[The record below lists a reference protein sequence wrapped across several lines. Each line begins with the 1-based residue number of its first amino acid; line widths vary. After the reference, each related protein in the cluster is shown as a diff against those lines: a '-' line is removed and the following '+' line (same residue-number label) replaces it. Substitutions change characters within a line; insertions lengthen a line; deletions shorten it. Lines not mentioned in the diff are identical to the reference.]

1 MRNKNLILTLTLIF
15 TSVSMYYLTFT
26 VLNIKIERD
35 ADKVSTVNGI
45 IDLNKKKEYLD
56 SIYDKPVKKILWK
69 NFTYK
74 QIKNRALNFGLDLQG
89 GTSIVVDIDI
99 DELIVRSCNKE
110 YRDIVDDALKAIPL
124 NEKADIKKYVKRIK
138 DIIKD
143 NEDPNIFVKCF
154 SNKRN
159 GIDTNSKDEDV
170 ESLLIDKIYSSIKK
184 THEVIIS
191 RIDSYGVSQANIQ
204 RLGDNRKIQIEIPG
218 THSKESIKNLLHVG
232 NLKFYETYD
241 TKNIEQLIDSAN
253 KIIQEKN
260 YKDKK
265 NDLIKL
271 NSEMVYKS
279 DIIDDIIN
287 VVNKKE
293 IKELLPEDLL
303 ICRFKKEFIKQDENE
318 KEEKLY
324 LLKTD
329 KNGKEYLNGE
339 VITNTRQSLDE
350 NGRPTVIIEMNAIG
364 KKIWAELTG
373 KNINKQIAI
382 TFDDEV
388 ITAANVASKITDG
401 ITQISGNFRNEDA
414 INLATILKTG
424 SLPTSINIVDEI
436 IVGPTLSLNMQ
447 KQGLKSILY
456 AFITIF
462 LFMIVFYSKSG
473 LISNIA
479 LILNFLFIIGILAQ
493 INAVLTLPGI
503 AGLVLTLGM
512 AIDANIIINERI
524 KEEIS
529 SGTGIRKAIKL
540 GYNSSMSSII
550 DSNVTTLLTNIVLY
564 TFGNGPIRG
573 FSLTLIVGIIC
584 SFFTSVLFTKYIY
597 YIKEQNKSLK
607 DMKFSWS
614 KNNQDSKKT
623 YNFTRFRHIWYSISA
638 LILTLGGIALYK
650 SGGFKYGIEFTG
662 GNNFV
667 VKMSESIDCT
677 KLCDELKSYLKK
689 DVAVKLYGE
698 NNMINITTE
707 FNEHDSNIAN
717 KKISDAISSVTE
729 FKNIHD
735 SIDANDKTFEIVKN
749 ERVESVMASNI
760 KKDLIKSTIIVLL
773 IIFFYIVLRF
783 RKIGYGLSA
792 LLTLLHDVLMVFAI
806 YGISKKLGYSIDINQ
821 VFVASI
827 LTILGYS
834 INNTVIIFDRLR
846 KIIGSNNVSDITTNI
861 NNAINKT
868 LGRTIMTSVSTIMV
882 VLIIYIFGGVALQD
896 FSFILLSGFIV
907 GTYSSIFIAAPLLMD
922 FRLKS
927 S

>member
-35 ADKVSTVNGI
+35 ADRVSTVNGV

-74 QIKNRALNFGLDLQG
+74 QIKDKALNFGLDLQG

-110 YRDIVDDALKAIPL
+110 YRDTVEEALKTIPL
-124 NEKADIKKYVKRIK
+124 NWKADIKKYVKRIK

-159 GIDTNSKDEDV
+159 GIDVNSKDEDV
-170 ESLLIDKIYSSIKK
+170 ENLLIDKIDSSIKK

-303 ICRFKKEFIKQDENE
+303 ICRFKKEFIKHDENE

-564 TFGNGPIRG
+564 IFGNGPIRG

-614 KNNQDSKKT
+614 KNNQNNQKT
-623 YNFTRFRHIWYSISA
+623 YNFTRFRYIWYSISA

-667 VKMSESIDCT
+667 VKMSENIDCT

-717 KKISDAISSVTE
+717 KKISDAISRVTE
-729 FKNIHD
+729 FKNIHE
-735 SIDANDKTFEIVKN
+735 SIDVNDKTFEIVKN
-749 ERVESVMASNI
+749 ERVESVMANNI

-783 RKIGYGLSA
+783 RKIGYGLSS

-846 KIIGSNNVSDITTNI
+846 KIIGSNNVSDLTTNI
-861 NNAINKT
+861 NSAINKT

-922 FRLKS
+922 LRLKR
-927 S
+927 

>member
-35 ADKVSTVNGI
+35 ADRVSTVNGV

-74 QIKNRALNFGLDLQG
+74 QIKDKALNFGLDLQG

-110 YRDIVDDALKAIPL
+110 YRDTVEDALKTIPL
-124 NEKADIKKYVKRIK
+124 NWKADIKKYVKRIK

-143 NEDPNIFVKCF
+143 NEDPNIFIKCF

-159 GIDTNSKDEDV
+159 GIDANSKDEDV
-170 ESLLIDKIYSSIKK
+170 ENLLIDKIDSSIKK

-564 TFGNGPIRG
+564 IFGNGPIRG

-614 KNNQDSKKT
+614 KNNQNNQKT
-623 YNFTRFRHIWYSISA
+623 YNFTRFRYIWYSISA

-667 VKMSESIDCT
+667 VKMSENIDCT
-677 KLCDELKSYLKK
+677 KLCNELKSYLKK

-717 KKISDAISSVTE
+717 KKISDAISRVTE
-729 FKNIHD
+729 FKNIHE

-749 ERVESVMASNI
+749 ERVESVMANNI

-783 RKIGYGLSA
+783 RKIGYGLSS

-922 FRLKS
+922 LRLKR
-927 S
+927 

>member
-35 ADKVSTVNGI
+35 ADRVSTVNGV

-74 QIKNRALNFGLDLQG
+74 QIKDKALNFGLDLQG

-110 YRDIVDDALKAIPL
+110 YRNTVEEALKTIPL
-124 NEKADIKKYVKRIK
+124 NWKADIKKYVKRIK

-159 GIDTNSKDEDV
+159 GIDVNSKDEDV
-170 ESLLIDKIYSSIKK
+170 ENLLIDKIDSSIKK

-191 RIDSYGVSQANIQ
+191 RMDSYGVSQANIQ

-462 LFMIVFYSKSG
+462 LFMVVFYSKSG

-564 TFGNGPIRG
+564 IFGNGPIRG

-614 KNNQDSKKT
+614 KNNQNNQKT
-623 YNFTRFRHIWYSISA
+623 YNFTRFRYIWYSISA

-667 VKMSESIDCT
+667 VKMSENIDCT

-717 KKISDAISSVTE
+717 KKISDAISRVTE
-729 FKNIHD
+729 FKNIHE
-735 SIDANDKTFEIVKN
+735 SIDVNDKTFEIVKN
-749 ERVESVMASNI
+749 ERVESVMANNI

-783 RKIGYGLSA
+783 RKIGYGLSS

-846 KIIGSNNVSDITTNI
+846 KIIGSNNVSDIKTNI

-922 FRLKS
+922 LRLKR
-927 S
+927 